1 MSKVGNQPITLPAG
15 VTVTLT
21 SERVQVAGTHGQLTV
36 ALPRVI
42 TVTQDGDVVTIK
54 RADESAHTKA
64 LHGLSRTLINN
75 AVIGVGKPWE
85 KDLEVVGTGYR
96 VKQVGENL
104 VFEVGYSHNVEFKK
118 VDDTKFLVEGNNK
131 VKVVGIDK
139 QKVGEVAYKI
149 KALKKPD
156 PYKGKGIRYAGEV
169 IRLKAGKKAKT
180 A

>member
-1 MSKVGNQPITLPAG
+1 MSKVGNQPITIPNG
-15 VTVTLT
+15 VTVTVSPENVTVNAGSDQLVVPLT
-21 SERVQVAGTHGQLTV
+21 
-36 ALPRVI
+36 RVI
-42 TVTQDGDVVTIK
+42 SVTQDADTLIVK
-54 RADESAHTKA
+54 RADESARTRA

-75 AVIGVGKPWE
+75 AIIGIVKPWE

-96 VKQVGENL
+96 VKQNGENL
-104 VFEVGYSHNVEFKK
+104 VFEVGYSHNIEFKK
-118 VDDTKFLVEGNNK
+118 VDGVKFVVEGNNK
-131 VKVVGIDK
+131 VKIVGIDK

>member
-1 MSKVGNQPITLPAG
+1 MSKVGNQPITIPNG
-15 VTVTLT
+15 VTVALSAENVTVNAGSDQLVVPLT
-21 SERVQVAGTHGQLTV
+21 
-36 ALPRVI
+36 RVI
-42 TVTQDGDVVTIK
+42 SVTQDGEVLTVK
-54 RADESAHTKA
+54 RADESARTRA
-64 LHGLSRTLINN
+64 LHGLTRTLINN
-75 AVIGVGKPWE
+75 AVIGIVKPWE

-96 VKQVGENL
+96 VKQNGENL
-104 VFEVGYSHNVEFKK
+104 VFEVGYSHNIEFKK
-118 VDDTKFLVEGNNK
+118 VEGTKFVVEGNNK
-131 VKVVGIDK
+131 VKVIGIDK